1 MKAASRFLSAAS
13 AVALSAG
20 LVTSATVGTYF
31 ASVVAASAAV
41 VSRIDVRGN
50 QRVDAETIR
59 QALAIDYLPS
69 SCFMVERELDD
80 TGTPI
85 SFTFVGA
92 GQGHGVGMCK
102 TGAAIMAVEGYKSN
116 DILKHYFESADIQSI
131 YERNLT

>member
-59 QALAIDYLPS
+59 YLNRLSDAFFVWSRWVIAAVGGEESLWRPNAA
-69 SCFMVERELDD
+69 
-80 TGTPI
+80 TG
-85 SFTFVGA
+85 
-92 GQGHGVGMCK
+92 
-102 TGAAIMAVEGYKSN
+102 E
-116 DILKHYFESADIQSI
+116 
-131 YERNLT
+131 